1 MREGGARGQMKT
13 LLYCIVCIQMPLLL
27 ICLNTVENR
36 TARWAGITP
45 RSIFPLPIGTD
56 FFFFFVD
63 KTHGKPND
71 P

>member
-1 MREGGARGQMKT
+1 
-13 LLYCIVCIQMPLLL
+13 MPLLF

-45 RSIFPLPIGTD
+45 HSIFPLLIGTD
-56 FFFFFVD
+56 FFFFVN